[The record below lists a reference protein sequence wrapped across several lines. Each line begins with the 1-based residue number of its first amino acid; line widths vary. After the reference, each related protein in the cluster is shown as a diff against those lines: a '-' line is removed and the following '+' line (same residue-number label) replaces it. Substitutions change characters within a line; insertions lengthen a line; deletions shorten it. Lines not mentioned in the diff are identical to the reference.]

1 MSTTLLGSKIDFP
14 VCVAPT
20 GAQCYIHWEGETAM
34 ARGIDAIINM
44 HMSVHVDVCYDST
57 TSDIIII
64 WYM

>member
-44 HMSVHVDVCYDST
+44 HMSVHVDVYCNDST
-57 TSDIIII
+57 TSVV
-64 WYM
+64 W